1 MVGVDDNYYENVVCN
16 NFVVSFVVNS
26 ICSHSSSN
34 NSYIV
39 VAVNDDDVGNI
50 TKIVAVVVV
59 VAVNVSGYNSY
70 NIVVVVD
77 IDANA
82 NANAVVKAYNDNV
95 VTYVCMVADDGSVV
109 VIVENNYFDFDFDYE
124 YCCHRYSHCVV
135 APVSPSHTR
144 RNSH

>member
-1 MVGVDDNYYENVVCN
+1 MGVDDNYYENVVCN
-16 NFVVSFVVNS
+16 NFVISVVVNS
-26 ICSHSSSN
+26 NCSHSSNN

-39 VAVNDDDVGNI
+39 VVVNDDDVGNI

-70 NIVVVVD
+70 SIVVVVD

-82 NANAVVKAYNDNV
+82 NANAVVKAYNDNDAKP
-95 VTYVCMVADDGSVV
+95 YVCMVADDGSVV
-109 VIVENNYFDFDFDYE
+109 VAVENNYFDFDYE
-124 YCCHRYSHCVV
+124 CCFHRYSHYVV
-135 APVSPSHTR
+135 SVSPSHTR

>member
-1 MVGVDDNYYENVVCN
+1 MGVDDNYYENVVCN
-16 NFVVSFVVNS
+16 NFVISVVVNS
-26 ICSHSSSN
+26 NCSHSSNN

-39 VAVNDDDVGNI
+39 VVVNDDDVGNI

-70 NIVVVVD
+70 SIVVVVD

-82 NANAVVKAYNDNV
+82 NENAVVKAYNDNDAKP
-95 VTYVCMVADDGSVV
+95 YVCMVADDGSVV
-109 VIVENNYFDFDFDYE
+109 VAVENNYFDFDYE
-124 YCCHRYSHCVV
+124 CCFHRYSHYVV
-135 APVSPSHTR
+135 SVSPSHTR

>member
-1 MVGVDDNYYENVVCN
+1 MGVDDNYYENVVCN
-16 NFVVSFVVNS
+16 NFVISVVVNS
-26 ICSHSSSN
+26 NCSHSSNN

-39 VAVNDDDVGNI
+39 VAFNDDDVGNI

-70 NIVVVVD
+70 SIVVVVVD

-82 NANAVVKAYNDNV
+82 NANAVVKAYNDNDAKP
-95 VTYVCMVADDGSVV
+95 YVCMVADDGSVV
-109 VIVENNYFDFDFDYE
+109 VAVENNYFDFDYE
-124 YCCHRYSHCVV
+124 CCFHRYSHYVV
-135 APVSPSHTR
+135 SVSPSHTR

>member
-16 NFVVSFVVNS
+16 NFVISVVVNS
-26 ICSHSSSN
+26 NCSHSSNN

-39 VAVNDDDVGNI
+39 VVVNDDDVGNI

-70 NIVVVVD
+70 SIVVVVD

-82 NANAVVKAYNDNV
+82 NANAVVKAYNDNDAKP
-95 VTYVCMVADDGSVV
+95 YVCMVADDGSVV
-109 VIVENNYFDFDFDYE
+109 VAVENNYFDFDYE
-124 YCCHRYSHCVV
+124 CCFHRYSHYVV
-135 APVSPSHTR
+135 SVSPSHTR